1 MGGLDFCFEIVWEVF
16 LVGKRARFLGGLYS
30 VCFLRL
36 SGYVD
41 IHDLMRLPC
50 ELQHVNSM
58 DQFDARVAHVY
69 S

>member
-1 MGGLDFCFEIVWEVF
+1 
-16 LVGKRARFLGGLYS
+16 VGKRARFLGGLYS